1 MSEIEIQYLKEKIEL
16 LKDVIKDKNMVI
28 EWQCAIIKEF
38 IYPKIEVK

>member
-28 EWQCAIIKEF
+28 EWQREIIKEF